1 MSSIKHDSPLTIS
14 TSIITN
20 QTYNDND
27 NYNDYDIQYSKKQ
40 KLENNHYKP
49 LTIIEFSEQYNI
61 NISNQINK

>member
-1 MSSIKHDSPLTIS
+1 MSSIKPDSPLTIS

-20 QTYNDND
+20 QTYNYNDND
-27 NYNDYDIQYSKKQ
+27 YGIQYSKKQ